1 MTVIITEKTASE
13 VKALVAKFQSANRA
27 TDKSSLAM
35 SKHSLSIIALT
46 QSAILTVIA
55 SAPEGA
61 YLGRDKSKKVLTD
74 TLNALVFE
82 PAGIQSK
89 TNLYKIIAAVIR
101 AYVVA
106 PSDKNPLDEYVS
118 QADTTPELLKEL
130 KALTD
135 KEVIGAAQFAKEWV
149 AKFRK
154 AYPNDDCIALVS
166 DAVAELD
173 KKEALK
179 IAA

>member
-1 MTVIITEKTASE
+1 MTVIITEKTALE
-13 VKALVAKFQSANRA
+13 VKALVALFQKSNRA
-27 TDKSSLAM
+27 SDKSNLAM
-35 SKHSLSIIALT
+35 SKHSLSIIGLV
-46 QSAILTVIA
+46 QSSVLKVIDA
-55 SAPEGA
+55 SPEGA
-61 YLGRDKSKKVLTD
+61 YLGRDKAKKTLTNA
-74 TLNALVFE
+74 LNTLVFE
-82 PAGIQSK
+82 PAGIQAK

-106 PSDKNPLDEYVS
+106 PSDKNPLYVR

-154 AYPNDDCIALVS
+154 AYPNDDCVALVF
-166 DAVAELD
+166 DAVEAFD

-179 IAA
+179 AAA

>member
-1 MTVIITEKTASE
+1 MTVIITEKTALE
-13 VKALVAKFQSANRA
+13 VKALVALFQKSNRA
-27 TDKSSLAM
+27 SDKSNLAM
-35 SKHSLSIIALT
+35 SKHSLSIIGLV
-46 QSAILTVIA
+46 QSSVLKVIDA
-55 SAPEGA
+55 SPEGA
-61 YLGRDKSKKVLTD
+61 YLGRDKAKKTLTNA
-74 TLNALVFE
+74 LNTLVFE
-82 PAGIQSK
+82 PAGIQAK

-154 AYPNDDCIALVS
+154 AYPNDDCVALVF
-166 DAVAELD
+166 DAVEAFD